1 MLTSAVRAGAGPRLL
16 RTAVFTAVCVV
27 LAGTGHAL
35 ASGAAVPWWPLALG
49 FAGLFVVAAPFA
61 GRERSLP
68 GIAAA
73 MTAGQLALHTVFG
86 LGQHG
91 AMAMGAMSMGGA
103 SGTGGTAGSGG
114 SGSDS
119 SALVLLAGKL
129 VCGAGAAPM
138 SAARA
143 HSIVAAAGLDP
154 AAGAAAPTAP
164 HHMAE
169 ATASTGLFMLP
180 SLPMVLGH
188 LLAAL
193 ATGWVM
199 RRGEIALFRLTR
211 QSHGVAEGAL
221 VRNLR
226 GALALVRALRSG
238 LPGAPAQG
246 PRAGYAPLPAPLWRA
261 GEALQHTVIR
271 RGPPAVYA
279 FAA

>member
-1 MLTSAVRAGAGPRLL
+1 MLTSAVRAGVVPRLL

-27 LAGTGHAL
+27 LAGVGHAL
-35 ASGAAVPWWPLALG
+35 ASGAAVPWRPLVLG

-73 MTAGQLALHTVFG
+73 LTAGQLALHTLFG

-91 AMAMGAMSMGGA
+91 AMMMGAMGTTAATG
-103 SGTGGTAGSGG
+103 GTGGPAGNT
-114 SGSDS
+114 
-119 SALVLLAGKL
+119 SAVVQLAGKL
-129 VCGAGAAPM
+129 VCGAGAAPL
-138 SAARA
+138 SAAKA
-143 HSIVAAAGLDP
+143 HSIVSAAGIDP
-154 AAGAAAPTAP
+154 STSAAQAAP
-164 HHMAE
+164 HHMAG
-169 ATASTGLFMLP
+169 ATASTCLFMLP

-193 ATGWVM
+193 ATGWVL

-226 GALALVRALRSG
+226 AALALVRALRAG
-238 LPGAPAQG
+238 LPGAPAHG
-246 PRAGYAPLPAPLWRA
+246 PRAGYAPLPAPLWTA

-271 RGPPAVYA
+271 RGPPVIYA

>member
-1 MLTSAVRAGAGPRLL
+1 MLIPAVRAGAGPRLL

-27 LAGTGHAL
+27 LAGVGHAL
-35 ASGAAVPWWPLALG
+35 ASCAAVPWWTLALG

-61 GRERSLP
+61 GRQRSLP

-73 MTAGQLALHTVFG
+73 LTAGQLALHTVFG
-86 LGQHG
+86 FGQHG
-91 AMAMGAMSMGGA
+91 AMAMGAMGA
-103 SGTGGTAGSGG
+103 TAGTGGTGKPAG
-114 SGSDS
+114 DT

-129 VCGAGAAPM
+129 VCGAGAAPL

-143 HSIVAAAGLDP
+143 HRIVSAAGIDP
-154 AAGAAAPTAP
+154 SASAAQAAP
-164 HHMAE
+164 HHLVA
-169 ATASTGLFMLP
+169 ATPSTCFMLP

-193 ATGWVM
+193 ATGWVL

-221 VRNLR
+221 VRHLR
-226 GALALVRALRSG
+226 AALALVRALRAG
-238 LPGAPAQG
+238 LPGAPVQG
-246 PRAGYAPLPAPLWRA
+246 PRAGYAPLPAPLWTA

-271 RGPPAVYA
+271 RGPPATYV

>member
-27 LAGTGHAL
+27 LAGVGHAL
-35 ASGAAVPWWPLALG
+35 ASGAAVPWWPLVLG

-61 GRERSLP
+61 GRERTLP

-73 MTAGQLALHTVFG
+73 LTVGQLALHTVFG

-91 AMAMGAMSMGGA
+91 AMAMDPMGT
-103 SGTGGTAGSGG
+103 TGGTGEPAGG
-114 SGSDS
+114 S
-119 SALVLLAGKL
+119 SALALLAGKL
-129 VCGAGAAPM
+129 VCGAGAAPL
-138 SAARA
+138 SAAKA
-143 HSIVAAAGLDP
+143 HSIVTAAGIDP
-154 AAGAAAPTAP
+154 SASAAQGAP
-164 HHMAE
+164 HHMAG
-169 ATASTGLFMLP
+169 ATASTCLFMLP
-180 SLPMVLGH
+180 NLPMVLGH

-193 ATGWVM
+193 ATGWVL

-211 QSHGVAEGAL
+211 QSHGLAEGAL

-226 GALALVRALRSG
+226 AALALVRALRSG
-238 LPGAPAQG
+238 LPAAPAQG
-246 PRAGYAPLPAPLWRA
+246 PRAGYAPLPAPLWTA

-271 RGPPAVYA
+271 RGPPAAYA

>member
-27 LAGTGHAL
+27 LAGVGHAL
-35 ASGAAVPWWPLALG
+35 ASGAAVPWWPLVLG

-73 MTAGQLALHTVFG
+73 LTAGQLALHTVFG
-86 LGQHG
+86 LGQDG
-91 AMAMGAMSMGGA
+91 AMAMGAMGA
-103 SGTGGTAGSGG
+103 TAGTGGTGEPAG
-114 SGSDS
+114 DT

-129 VCGAGAAPM
+129 VCGAGAAPL

-143 HSIVAAAGLDP
+143 HSIVTAAGIDP
-154 AAGAAAPTAP
+154 SAGATQAAP
-164 HHMAE
+164 HHMAG
-169 ATASTGLFMLP
+169 AAASQGMCMLP
-180 SLPMVLGH
+180 SLPMVLCH

-193 ATGWVM
+193 ATGWVL
-199 RRGEIALFRLTR
+199 RRGEVALYRLTR

-226 GALALVRALRSG
+226 AALALVRALRSG

-246 PRAGYAPLPAPLWRA
+246 PRAGYAPLPAPLWTA

-271 RGPPAVYA
+271 RGPPATYA

>member
-27 LAGTGHAL
+27 LAGVGHAL
-35 ASGAAVPWWPLALG
+35 ASGASVPWWPLVLG
-49 FAGLFVVAAPFA
+49 FAGLFVVAAPLA

-73 MTAGQLALHTVFG
+73 LTVGQLALHTVFG

-91 AMAMGAMSMGGA
+91 AMAMGAMGATAGTGAAGGA
-103 SGTGGTAGSGG
+103 GQPSGPGDT
-114 SGSDS
+114 

-129 VCGAGAAPM
+129 VCGAGASPL

-143 HSIVAAAGLDP
+143 QNIVTAAGIDP
-154 AAGAAAPTAP
+154 SATTAQAVP
-164 HHMAE
+164 HHMGE
-169 ATASTGLFMLP
+169 AGASLGVFMLP
-180 SLPMVLGH
+180 SVPMVLGH

-193 ATGWVM
+193 ATGWVL
-199 RRGEIALFRLTR
+199 RRGEIALFRLSR

-226 GALALVRALRSG
+226 AALALVRALRAG
-238 LPGAPAQG
+238 LPGAPAQA
-246 PRAGYAPLPAPLWRA
+246 PRAGYAPLPAPLWTA

-271 RGPPAVYA
+271 RGPPATYA